1 MAFRLRVKASAV
13 AEIRRVLLEQNDQA
27 LALLRGWRGAPAD
40 RVHQARRCFKRSRAA
55 LRLLKPAAPYVF
67 AVENR
72 TCRDLAKRLSGTRDA
87 AAMVEVVDRL
97 AQRQREPA
105 AALSLRMLRDSLQQR
120 AERETEDRLSGIDTT
135 IAEVCAELEL
145 RHERLSQLPVAGLRW
160 RDLNRGARHNW
171 KRCRRGY
178 EAARDSGDDEAFH
191 DWRKYV
197 KYAYYHTAL
206 LRRLRPKWS
215 ARNRETL
222 DQLGEVLGHFQDL
235 TVLEQLLDAQPD
247 DLGIDLHLQRLRR
260 LLRFSQSNSRT
271 QALALG
277 RQLFEDKQDAA
288 PPVVEFPRLQ
298 QQSAGG

>member
-1 MAFRLRVKASAV
+1 MSFRLRTKSPAV
-13 AEIRRVLLEQNDQA
+13 AELRRVLLEQNDQA
-27 LALLRGWRGAPAD
+27 LALLRDWRGSPED

-72 TCRDLAKRLSGTRDA
+72 TCRDLAKRLSVARDA

-105 AALSLRMLRDSLQQR
+105 AAVSLRMLRDSLRHR
-120 AERETEDRLSGIDTT
+120 ARRETEDRLRGLDATV
-135 IAEVCAELEL
+135 ADVCAELEL
-145 RHERLSQLPVAGLRW
+145 RHERLSQLPLTGLRW
-160 RDLNRGARHNW
+160 RDPKRGARRNW

-178 EAARDSGDDEAFH
+178 EAARDRGDDEAFH

-197 KYAYYHTAL
+197 KYAYYQTGL
-206 LRRLRPKWS
+206 LRQLRPNWS
-215 ARNRETL
+215 ARHREIL
-222 DQLGEVLGHFQDL
+222 DELGEVLGHFQDL
-235 TVLEQLLDAQPD
+235 SLLEQLLDAQPD

-260 LLRFSQSNSRT
+260 LLRFSQADSRS

-277 RQLFEDKQDAA
+277 RQLFDDERDQA
-288 PPVVEFPRLQ
+288 PRVVEFPRLQ
-298 QQSAGG
+298 QQRAGG